1 MIYLDNAASTRILPE
16 VIQELVKSCEEY
28 YGNPSSIHSAGQKAK
43 KLLENSREVIAGLF
57 GAEGK
62 EIIFTSGGAEGNNL
76 VIKGAAEAYAYKGK
90 HIITT
95 DIEHPTVLNTLLDL
109 EEKGYEITYL
119 HTDKNG
125 LINVEE
131 LKDSLRQDT
140 ILVSVMSS
148 NNETG
153 VIQPIEEIGKIL
165 SKTAVFFH
173 VDAVQSIGKDII
185 YPKES
190 RISAFTASAHK
201 FYGPKGAGIVFLDKN
216 FLVKKQI
223 FGGHQERNRR
233 AGTENLNSVYGMQKA
248 LEIIYGSIFQE
259 QMNEKRLH
267 EYMEK
272 RIKNEINDVVINGEE
287 ADRLNT
293 ITSLTIRGCDVQTL
307 LVALDLR
314 GICISAGSACMS
326 GAFLESPALKA
337 MGLSKEDLKSTVRI
351 SIGRYNTMEEIDFFI
366 ENLKEI
372 VKTERG
378 E

>member
-16 VIQELVKSCEEY
+16 VIQEMVKSCEQY

-76 VIKGAAEAYAYKGK
+76 VIKGAAEAYSYKGK

-95 DIEHPTVLNTLLDL
+95 DIEHPTVLNTFLDL

-125 LINVEE
+125 VINVEE
-131 LKDSLRQDT
+131 LQEALRPDT
-140 ILVSVMSS
+140 VLVSVMSA

-165 SKTAVFFH
+165 SQTAVFFH
-173 VDAVQSIGKDII
+173 VDAVQSIGKDIF

-201 FYGPKGAGIVFLDKN
+201 FYGPKGTGIVFLDKN

-233 AGTENLNSVYGMQKA
+233 AGTENINSIYGMQTA
-248 LEIIYGSIFQE
+248 LEAIYGNIFQE
-259 QMNEKRLH
+259 QMNEKKLH
-267 EYMEK
+267 EYLEK
-272 RIKNEINDVVINGEE
+272 RIKYEIRDVVINGEYV
-287 ADRLNT
+287 DRLNT

-314 GICISAGSACMS
+314 GICVSAGSACMS
-326 GAFLESPALKA
+326 GAFLESPVLKA
-337 MGLSKEDLKSTVRI
+337 MGLPKEDLKSTVRI
-351 SIGRYNTMEEIDFFI
+351 SIGRYNTTAEIDFFVD
-366 ENLKEI
+366 NLKEI
-372 VKTERG
+372 VKIERG

>member
-16 VIQELVKSCEEY
+16 VVQEMVKSCEQY

-76 VIKGAAEAYAYKGK
+76 VIKGAAEAYSYKGK

-95 DIEHPTVLNTLLDL
+95 DIEHPTVLNTFLDL

-125 LINVEE
+125 VVNVEE
-131 LKDSLRQDT
+131 LQEALRPDT
-140 ILVSVMSS
+140 VLVSVMSA

-165 SKTAVFFH
+165 SQTAVFFH
-173 VDAVQSIGKDII
+173 VDAVQSIGKDIF

-201 FYGPKGAGIVFLDKN
+201 FYGPKGTGIVFLDKN

-233 AGTENLNSVYGMQKA
+233 AGTENINSIYGMQTA
-248 LEIIYGSIFQE
+248 LEAIYGNIFQE
-259 QMNEKRLH
+259 QMNEKKLH
-267 EYMEK
+267 EYLEK
-272 RIKNEINDVVINGEE
+272 RIKYEIRDVVINGEY

-314 GICISAGSACMS
+314 GICVSAGSACMS
-326 GAFLESPALKA
+326 GAFLESPVLKA
-337 MGLSKEDLKSTVRI
+337 MGLPKEDLKSTVRI
-351 SIGRYNTMEEIDFFI
+351 SIVRYNTTAEIDFFVD
-366 ENLKEI
+366 NLKEI
-372 VKTERG
+372 VKIERG